1 MADLDYTKIDK
12 ITVTTT
18 GEVYNGP
25 AEVLSWIARIQ
36 NGNHNNSMLIDRAL
50 MQGRY
55 DLAVLESD
63 ILIQVLRV
71 GMAVKASLY
80 DEVHHG

>member
-1 MADLDYTKIDK
+1 MADLDYIKISK

-18 GEVYNGP
+18 GEVYNGS

-36 NGNHNNSMLIDRAL
+36 NGSHNNSMLIDQVL

-71 GMAVKASLY
+71 GIAVKAAI
-80 DEVHHG
+80 DAEAHHG

>member
-1 MADLDYTKIDK
+1 MADLDYIKISK

-18 GEVYNGP
+18 GEVYNGS

-36 NGNHNNSMLIDRAL
+36 NGSHNNSMLIDQVL

-71 GMAVKASLY
+71 GIAVKASI
-80 DEVHHG
+80 DAEAHHG